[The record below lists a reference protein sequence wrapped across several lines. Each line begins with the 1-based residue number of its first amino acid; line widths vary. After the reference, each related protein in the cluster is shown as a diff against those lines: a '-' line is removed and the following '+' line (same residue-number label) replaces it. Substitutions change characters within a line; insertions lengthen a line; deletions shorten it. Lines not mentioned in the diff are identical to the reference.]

1 MEQVE
6 KEHMY
11 LHSQALRTFLAM
23 DSPSSTLTEN
33 EAAVLLERMTRIEYQ
48 ANETIFSEGEHGEY
62 FYLIDQGCVDVI
74 KESES
79 NKVVNRLSEG
89 DYFGE
94 LALFTNKPRAA
105 TVKARIPT
113 VLFRM
118 HKREFDELTQLFPE
132 VFGAL
137 FKKLYDRL
145 KLAYDDLDAKN
156 EELRAAF
163 QVRVELG
170 FIFIITVVIVS
181 LYAFVIRLAGSQA
194 EIMTYIISRGVELLV
209 LCAIIGIIYQSSQS
223 LSSFGVTWKGGKR
236 ALGEGLWIA
245 VLCMVVLLVGKW
257 LLLQSGINM
266 YGSELI
272 SFQLFDWTYL
282 TYVVVAPLQEFIAR
296 GVMQSSIA
304 RLLVGRFRSF
314 VAILVTSLIF
324 GALHL
329 HSSLDL
335 GVAALVTSWLWGWM
349 YTRHQN
355 LIGVSVSHFFIGNW
369 AGLLGFWANI

>member
-6 KEHMY
+6 KKHTY

-74 KESES
+74 KESEG
-79 NKVVNRLSEG
+79 NKVVNRLSDG

-145 KLAYDDLDAKN
+145 KLAYDDLDTKN

-181 LYAFVIRLAGSQA
+181 LYAFVIRLVGSQA
-194 EIMTYIISRGVELLV
+194 EMMTYIISRGVELLV

-245 VLCMVVLLVGKW
+245 VLCMVVLLIGKW

-272 SFQLFDWTYL
+272 SFQLFDWTYI

-296 GVMQSSIA
+296 GVIQSSIA

-314 VAILVTSLIF
+314 VAIIVTSLIF